1 MQFRNLNFAL
11 IVMAISL
18 LACEKDT
25 PALPDNTIAFEA
37 AEMGFDSD
45 ENAKTLAIQFSR
57 AAEASGEIIINVAS
71 EGIDEEAVNCTPAVQ
86 NGKITVDVTVG
97 QTTAEITVTKRDG
110 VFLSGDEWMT
120 FTIETTPTALV
131 IGDHQELKLQ
141 FSSIVSAGATMTL
154 QGGEGGS
161 TAANSVFVDF
171 SNNQQTSVMRQS
183 WNLGF
188 YCGDEFAVILNNT
201 TGSTALEV
209 DFAVDKEVSNA
220 DAESYATALALTR
233 SAADY
238 NIVDDWSGDLS
249 KTIVKEGKVYV
260 VNLGDAQTPLYKV
273 KVSQKDNNTYTLQ
286 YAKITE
292 STVTSVDLGKE
303 TDHHFI
309 YFSFTEGKTVTVP
322 PQKTKWD
329 IMWSRTLYQTGAVG
343 ATLPYIFSDLVFI
356 NIRDGVEVT
365 EVISDDS
372 EISKNLFEGLTL
384 ANAQSLTYSSQ
395 IDVIGSNWRN
405 GGGPNTD
412 PSVKNDRFYVVKDP
426 AGNYYKLQFLSINEP
441 RGYPQIKYV
450 LIE

>member
-273 KVSQKDNNTYTLQ
+273 KPKL
-286 YAKITE
+286 
-292 STVTSVDLGKE
+292 
-303 TDHHFI
+303 
-309 YFSFTEGKTVTVP
+309 
-322 PQKTKWD
+322 
-329 IMWSRTLYQTGAVG
+329 
-343 ATLPYIFSDLVFI
+343 SDLC
-356 NIRDGVEVT
+356 RKE
-365 EVISDDS
+365 
-372 EISKNLFEGLTL
+372 
-384 ANAQSLTYSSQ
+384 
-395 IDVIGSNWRN
+395 
-405 GGGPNTD
+405 
-412 PSVKNDRFYVVKDP
+412 
-426 AGNYYKLQFLSINEP
+426 
-441 RGYPQIKYV
+441 
-450 LIE
+450 